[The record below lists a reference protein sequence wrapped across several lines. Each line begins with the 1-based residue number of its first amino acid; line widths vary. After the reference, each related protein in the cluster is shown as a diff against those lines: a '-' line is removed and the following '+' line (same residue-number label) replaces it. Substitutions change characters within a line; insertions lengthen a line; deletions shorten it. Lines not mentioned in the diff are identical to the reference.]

1 MFDKIWQSV
10 YQAGDA
16 LTEFANSLNQSA
28 REKTMEEWLSIFPRL
43 ESYGFELTTF
53 SLGISINPGLE
64 AELRAPHDAFPP
76 ERIEQYLQETRDST
90 ALQMIFSTVK
100 STYALYRKSNLP
112 LRGALIVRLRIRI
125 SPELRVIIGSPYPPE
140 E

>member
-16 LTEFANSLNQSA
+16 LSEFANNLNQSS
-28 REKTMEEWLSIFPRL
+28 REKTMEDWLSVLPRL
-43 ESYGFELTTF
+43 ESYGFELTNF

-64 AELRAPHDAFPP
+64 AELWAPHDAFPP
-76 ERIEQYLQETRDST
+76 ERIEHYLSETRDNT

-112 LRGALIVRLRIRI
+112 LRGVLIVRLRVRI
-125 SPELRVIIGSPYPPE
+125 SPELRVIIGSPYPQE
-140 E
+140 V